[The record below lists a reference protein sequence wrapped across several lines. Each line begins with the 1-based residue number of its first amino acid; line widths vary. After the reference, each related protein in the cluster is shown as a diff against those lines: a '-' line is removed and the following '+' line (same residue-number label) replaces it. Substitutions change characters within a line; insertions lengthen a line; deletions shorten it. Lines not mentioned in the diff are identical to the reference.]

1 MASTSSIPIGNDH
14 TQLFQTLIERQGE
27 EAVES
32 RRKWEKRRDESLGPI
47 LSASFIQKCKSL
59 EKQSS
64 DKKALS
70 QRERDCL
77 RLRKADEEWFNE
89 AVKIQRAIVS
99 INDFQRAIRKPY
111 LATTTSS
118 AARPQSRNSGNDGS
132 KNPLDAW
139 RGVQNLTDKERDEIE
154 FQVKITIKRCLGR
167 IKELEEGENVRKR
180 TTVGLSHNPFSRLLG
195 SATTSAFP
203 GRSHPLYAEQLSQH
217 RFAITQYLNNKL
229 AQTNAKMGD
238 LQEARL
244 KAQRVKQI
252 NLAGSAATLMSS
264 NGAERKREP
273 VAGSVRTT
281 ETKGKSQI
289 PNEVLSLDQP
299 YQSDFSS
306 SQLTAEQIQ
315 QFDKESSALVES
327 LSDDLRAVEAAER
340 KLSEISE
347 LQTQLIQHL
356 GNQTEMA
363 DNLHQ
368 EALGHT
374 LEVGKGNEQLQRAK
388 ENNRQANR
396 FLCIFLIGS
405 GLGLLF
411 LHCEYER

>member
-1 MASTSSIPIGNDH
+1 MASTSSIQIGNDH
-14 TQLFQTLIERQGE
+14 TQLFQSLIEKQGE

-47 LSASFIQKCKSL
+47 LSASFIQKFKLL

-64 DKKALS
+64 DKKTIS

-118 AARPQSRNSGNDGS
+118 ARPQSRASANDSS
-132 KNPLDAW
+132 KNSLDSW
-139 RGVQNLTDKERDEIE
+139 RGVQNLNDKERDEIE
-154 FQVKITIKRCLGR
+154 FQVKITIKRCLAR

-195 SATTSAFP
+195 SATTSASP

-252 NLAGSAATLMSS
+252 NLAGSAATLTSS
-264 NGAERKREP
+264 NGIEKKREP
-273 VAGSVRTT
+273 VAGSVRATQ
-281 ETKGKSQI
+281 TKEKSSV

-411 LHCEYER
+411 LHCEYKS